1 MMENQTL
8 LQQQQKAII
17 VGVQLQGQTDF
28 AYSMQELRNLASA
41 CFIEVVDELSQ
52 KASRI
57 NPSHYIGTGKIDELR
72 ALLHGHEA
80 DVVIFNDEL
89 SPSQIRNLE
98 SELECTVIDRTI
110 LILDIFAERAKTREA
125 QLQVEVARL
134 QYMLP
139 RLVGLRASL
148 GRQGG
153 GSGLKNRGA
162 GETKLELD
170 RRRIEERITALQAEL
185 EKLVARR
192 QIQRKQRKKNE
203 VPVVCLVG
211 YTNTGKS
218 SMMNALIEKF
228 HPESDKFVFA
238 QDMLFATLETSVRSI
253 ELPDNKSFLLTD
265 TVGFVSQLPHHLV
278 KAFRSTLEEVTEAD
292 LLVHVVDY
300 AHEDY
305 EQLITVTN
313 DTLKSLGA
321 LDIPM
326 IYAYNKCDLTDHPF
340 PETVDGNIYLSVR
353 QGAGLDELIELVRG
367 QIFNDYVQCELLI
380 PFSQGRLVAY
390 FNEHGHVKSTD
401 YEEEGTRLVMECR
414 RSDFERYKD
423 EVTVIQSS

>member
-1 MMENQTL
+1 MTEPNETK
-8 LQQQQKAII
+8 QKAII
-17 VGVQLQGQTDF
+17 VGVQLKNGSDF
-28 AYSMQELRNLASA
+28 EYAMMELRNLADA
-41 CFIEVVDELSQ
+41 CYIEVVDELSQ
-52 KASRI
+52 KADRI
-57 NPSHYIGTGKIDELR
+57 NPTHYIGTGKIQELR
-72 ALLHGHEA
+72 ALMEAHECEL
-80 DVVIFNDEL
+80 VVFNDEL

-98 SELECTVIDRTI
+98 AELACTVIDRTI

-134 QYMLP
+134 QYSLP

-185 EKLVARR
+185 EKLVATR
-192 QIQRKQRKKNE
+192 QNQRKKRKKNE
-203 VPVVCLVG
+203 MPVVCLVG

-218 SMMNALIEKF
+218 SLMNALLEAYDPDTTKQ
-228 HPESDKFVFA
+228 VFA
-238 QDMLFATLETSVRSI
+238 KDMLFATLETSVRSI

-265 TVGFVSQLPHHLV
+265 TVGFVSQLPHHLI

-305 EQLITVTN
+305 EQLVTVTN
-313 DTLKSLGA
+313 ETLGELGA
-321 LDIPM
+321 DGIPTV
-326 IYAYNKCDLTDHPF
+326 YAYNKCDLTEHPY
-340 PETVDGNIYLSVR
+340 PMRSGNSVYMSVKEG
-353 QGAGLDELIELVRG
+353 QGIQELIEVVRSH
-367 QIFNDYVQCELLI
+367 IFANYVKKDILI
-380 PFSQGRLVAY
+380 PFNQGKLVSY
-390 FNEHGHVKSTD
+390 FNEHAHVMSTS
-401 YEEEGTRLVMECR
+401 YEAEGTRMLIECR
-414 RSDFERYKD
+414 TADYERFKNDFV
-423 EVTVIQSS
+423 EVDAES

>member
-1 MMENQTL
+1 MEQPK
-8 LQQQQKAII
+8 QKAVI
-17 VGVQLQGQTDF
+17 VGVQLQNQTDF
-28 AYSMQELRNLASA
+28 AYSMEELRNLAAA
-41 CFIEVVDELSQ
+41 CYIEVADELSQ
-52 KASRI
+52 KAARI
-57 NPSHYIGTGKIDELR
+57 NPSHYIGTGKIQELL
-72 ALLHGHEA
+72 ALLEA
-80 DVVIFNDEL
+80 HDAQVVIFNDEL

-98 SELECTVIDRTI
+98 AALERTVIDRTI

-153 GSGLKNRGA
+153 GAGLKNRGA

-185 EKLVARR
+185 DKLVARR
-192 QIQRKQRKKNE
+192 QIQRKQRQKNE

-218 SMMNALIEKF
+218 SLMNALLEKYN
-228 HPESDKFVFA
+228 PETTKQVFA

-253 ELPDNKSFLLTD
+253 DLPDKKSFLLTD

-278 KAFRSTLEEVTEAD
+278 KAFRSTLEEVAEAD

-300 AHEDY
+300 SHDEY
-305 EQLITVTN
+305 EQLVSVTN
-313 DTLKSLGA
+313 ETLKELRA
-321 LDIPM
+321 YDIPT
-326 IYAYNKCDLTDHPF
+326 IYAYNKCDLTEHPY
-340 PETVDGNIYLSVR
+340 PAVSDNNVYLSAR
-353 QGAGLDELIELVRG
+353 NKSGLDELIQVIRDH
-367 QIFNDYVQCELLI
+367 IFDDYMKCELLI

-390 FNEHGHVKSTD
+390 FNEHAHVEATE
-401 YEEEGTRLVMECR
+401 YEPEGTRMKLECR
-414 RSDFERYKD
+414 VSDFEKYRED
-423 EVTVIQSS
+423 VIVL

>member
-1 MMENQTL
+1 MEQPL
-8 LQQQQKAII
+8 QKAII
-17 VGVQLQGQTDF
+17 VGVQLQNQTDF
-28 AYSMQELRNLASA
+28 AYSMEELRNLAAA
-41 CFIEVVDELSQ
+41 CYIEVADELSQ
-52 KASRI
+52 KAARI
-57 NPSHYIGTGKIDELR
+57 NPSHYIGTGKIQELL
-72 ALLHGHEA
+72 ALLEA
-80 DVVIFNDEL
+80 HDAHVVIFNDEL

-98 SELECTVIDRTI
+98 AALERTVIDRTI

-153 GSGLKNRGA
+153 GAGLKNRGA

-185 EKLVARR
+185 DKLVARR
-192 QIQRKQRKKNE
+192 QIQRKQRQKNE

-218 SMMNALIEKF
+218 SLMNALLENGNPGGSHKL
-228 HPESDKFVFA
+228 VFA

-253 ELPDNKSFLLTD
+253 ELHDNKSFLLTD

-278 KAFRSTLEEVTEAD
+278 KAFRSTLEEVAEAD

-300 AHEDY
+300 SHEDY
-305 EQLITVTN
+305 EQLVSVTN
-313 DTLKSLGA
+313 DTLKELGA
-321 LDIPM
+321 QHIPT
-326 IYAYNKCDLTDHPF
+326 IYAYNKCDLTEHAYPAVQDNK
-340 PETVDGNIYLSVR
+340 VYLS
-353 QGAGLDELIELVRG
+353 AKKKSGLDELIALVRDH
-367 QIFNDYVQCELLI
+367 IFDDYMECELLI

-390 FNEHGHVKSTD
+390 FNEHAHVQSTD
-401 YEEEGTRLVMECR
+401 YEPEGTRMKLECR
-414 RSDFERYKD
+414 VADFERYRN
-423 EVTVIQSS
+423 EVTVL

>member
-1 MMENQTL
+1 MTEPNETK
-8 LQQQQKAII
+8 QKAII
-17 VGVQLQGQTDF
+17 VGVQLKNGTDF
-28 AYSMQELRNLASA
+28 EYAMMELRNLADA
-41 CFIEVVDELSQ
+41 CYIEVVDELSQ
-52 KASRI
+52 KADRI
-57 NPSHYIGTGKIDELR
+57 NPTHYIGTGKIQELR
-72 ALLHGHEA
+72 ALMEA
-80 DVVIFNDEL
+80 RECELVVFNDEL

-98 SELECTVIDRTI
+98 AELACTVIDRTI

-134 QYMLP
+134 QYSLP

-185 EKLVARR
+185 EKLVATR
-192 QIQRKQRKKNE
+192 QNQRKKRKKNE
-203 VPVVCLVG
+203 MPVVCLVG

-218 SMMNALIEKF
+218 SLMNALLEAYDPDTTKQ
-228 HPESDKFVFA
+228 VFA
-238 QDMLFATLETSVRSI
+238 KDMLFATLETSVRSI

-265 TVGFVSQLPHHLV
+265 TVGFVSQLPHHLI

-305 EQLITVTN
+305 EQLVTVTN
-313 DTLKSLGA
+313 ETLGELGA
-321 LDIPM
+321 DGIPTV
-326 IYAYNKCDLTDHPF
+326 YAYNKCDLTEHPY
-340 PETVDGNIYLSVR
+340 PMRSGNSVYMSVKEG
-353 QGAGLDELIELVRG
+353 QGIQELIEVVRSH
-367 QIFNDYVQCELLI
+367 IFANYVKKDILI
-380 PFSQGRLVAY
+380 PFNQGKLVSY
-390 FNEHGHVKSTD
+390 FNEHAHVMSTS
-401 YEEEGTRLVMECR
+401 YEAEGTRMLIECSTADYER
-414 RSDFERYKD
+414 FKNDFV
-423 EVTVIQSS
+423 EVDAES